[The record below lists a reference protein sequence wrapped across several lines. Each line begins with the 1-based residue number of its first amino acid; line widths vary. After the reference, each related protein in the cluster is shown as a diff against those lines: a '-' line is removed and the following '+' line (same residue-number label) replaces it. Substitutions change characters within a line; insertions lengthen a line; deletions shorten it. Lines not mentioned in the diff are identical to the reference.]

1 MESTQATHPTGDFV
15 YSSPGV
21 RAAGCPYVV
30 HAYDVSGLRSVASG
44 DFSLALDPAVG
55 MVNYAGSFE
64 IPEDVVPVG
73 SAAAS
78 GAWRW
83 EGQHVAVLAGGG
95 AGALFLD
102 FTENPLAPAIVAH
115 VPEGG
120 SAAAAA
126 LGDDDAYYV
135 RVATPAGDRFDAVK
149 NMPTTTTTRPPAT
162 TTASATTPDAE
173 RACTKLVKGL
183 KGKAMKQG
191 KCGLHD
197 HCVWRKNRCIDKSLK
212 NKKAC
217 HKLDKPTKKKL
228 KKSCKKKAYCKWKKN
243 ECDYK

>member
-1 MESTQATHPTGDFV
+1 
-15 YSSPGV
+15 
-21 RAAGCPYVV
+21 
-30 HAYDVSGLRSVASG
+30 
-44 DFSLALDPAVG
+44 

-102 FTENPLAPAIVAH
+102 FTDNPLAPAIVAH

-173 RACTKLVKGL
+173 RACSKLVKGL
-183 KGKAMKQG
+183 KGKAMKEG